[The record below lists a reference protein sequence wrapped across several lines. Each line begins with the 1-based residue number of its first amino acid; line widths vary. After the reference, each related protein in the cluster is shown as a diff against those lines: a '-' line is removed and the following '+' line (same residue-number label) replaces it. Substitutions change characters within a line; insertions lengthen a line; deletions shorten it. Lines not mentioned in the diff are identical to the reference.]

1 MFFTVVL
8 LIYQIIMT
16 ENHVW
21 SIYVIEIMMMLV
33 MAPLKVFVNINKKI
47 KEEVINI
54 VNVEDKN

>member
-1 MFFTVVL
+1 
-8 LIYQIIMT
+8 MT

-47 KEEVINI
+47 KEEVINM

>member
-1 MFFTVVL
+1 
-8 LIYQIIMT
+8 MT